1 MQLEEI
7 KKEIKEELNK
17 KYIEGKKNEKKKENE
32 KTVVISQEE
41 FKKMRYIDRLNLK
54 VKSTKTV
61 DEKIEQTKELV
72 KKDKE
77 FKTIL
82 DVESQLKNELEEKT
96 RSIKDKLA
104 SEIVRDWDTPLQD
117 NFAEVV
123 SDYKNLSNEI
133 KEKVKKLEEKHN
145 NIAREKTGKMLEMLD
160 KVNQVLNDDDLIK
173 YEKLELKLE
182 KTDVY
187 PISHFNRDLEEF
199 VDLLKEGY

>member
-1 MQLEEI
+1 MTEVLEGHKKINEI
-7 KKEIKEELNK
+7 IEKYHEAARPLNEAIREVEDRKKDLL
-17 KYIEGKKNEKKKENE
+17 
-32 KTVVISQEE
+32 
-41 FKKMRYIDRLNLK
+41 IDIDNLK
-54 VKSTKTV
+54 GRSTKTV

-104 SEIVRDWDTPLQD
+104 SEIVRNWDAPLHD
-117 NFAEVV
+117 NFDEVV

-173 YEKLELKLE
+173 YEKLESKLE

>member
-1 MQLEEI
+1 MTEVLEGHKRINEI
-7 KKEIKEELNK
+7 IEKYHETARSFNEAIREVESRKKDLL
-17 KYIEGKKNEKKKENE
+17 
-32 KTVVISQEE
+32 TD
-41 FKKMRYIDRLNLK
+41 IDNLK

-104 SEIVRDWDTPLQD
+104 SEIIRDWDTPLQD

>member
-1 MQLEEI
+1 MTEVLEGHKKINEI
-7 KKEIKEELNK
+7 IEKYHEAASSLNEAIREVEDRKKDLL
-17 KYIEGKKNEKKKENE
+17 
-32 KTVVISQEE
+32 
-41 FKKMRYIDRLNLK
+41 IDIDNLK
-54 VKSTKTV
+54 GRSTKTV

-104 SEIVRDWDTPLQD
+104 SEIVRNWDAPLHD
-117 NFAEVV
+117 NFDEVV

-133 KEKVKKLEEKHN
+133 KEKVKELEEKHN
-145 NIAREKTGKMLEMLD
+145 NIAREKTGKMLKMLD
-160 KVNQVLNDDDLIK
+160 KVNQILNDDDLIK

-199 VDLLKEGY
+199 VDLLKKGY

>member
-1 MQLEEI
+1 MTEVLEGHKRINEI
-7 KKEIKEELNK
+7 IEKYHETARPFNEAIREVESRKKDLL
-17 KYIEGKKNEKKKENE
+17 
-32 KTVVISQEE
+32 TD
-41 FKKMRYIDRLNLK
+41 IDNLK

-104 SEIVRDWDTPLQD
+104 SEIIRDWDTPLQD

>member
-1 MQLEEI
+1 MTEVLEGHKRINEI
-7 KKEIKEELNK
+7 IEKYHETARPFNEAIREVESRKKDLL
-17 KYIEGKKNEKKKENE
+17 
-32 KTVVISQEE
+32 TD
-41 FKKMRYIDRLNLK
+41 IDNLK

-104 SEIVRDWDTPLQD
+104 SEIIRDWDTPLQD

-145 NIAREKTGKMLEMLD
+145 NIAIEKTGKMLEMLD

-187 PISHFNRDLEEF
+187 PISHFNRDLE
-199 VDLLKEGY
+199 

>member
-1 MQLEEI
+1 MTEVLEGHKKINEI
-7 KKEIKEELNK
+7 IEKYHEAARPLNEAIREVEDRKKDLL
-17 KYIEGKKNEKKKENE
+17 
-32 KTVVISQEE
+32 
-41 FKKMRYIDRLNLK
+41 IDIDNLK
-54 VKSTKTV
+54 GRSTKTV

-104 SEIVRDWDTPLQD
+104 SEIIRDWDTPLQD

-199 VDLLKEGY
+199 VDLLKKGY

>member
-1 MQLEEI
+1 MTEVLEGHKRINEI
-7 KKEIKEELNK
+7 IEKYHETARPFNEAIREVESRKKDLL
-17 KYIEGKKNEKKKENE
+17 
-32 KTVVISQEE
+32 TD
-41 FKKMRYIDRLNLK
+41 IDNLK

-104 SEIVRDWDTPLQD
+104 SEIIRDWDTPLQD

-145 NIAREKTGKMLEMLD
+145 NIVREKTGKMLEMLD

-187 PISHFNRDLEEF
+187 PISHFNRELEEF

>member
-1 MQLEEI
+1 MD
-7 KKEIKEELNK
+7 
-17 KYIEGKKNEKKKENE
+17 
-32 KTVVISQEE
+32 
-41 FKKMRYIDRLNLK
+41 IDNLK
-54 VKSTKTV
+54 AKSTKTI

-77 FKTIL
+77 FKTLL

-145 NIAREKTGKMLEMLD
+145 NIAREKTGKMLKMLD
-160 KVNQVLNDDDLIK
+160 KVNQILNDDDLIK

>member
-1 MQLEEI
+1 MTEVLEGHKRINEI
-7 KKEIKEELNK
+7 IEKYHETARPFNEAIREVESRKKDLL
-17 KYIEGKKNEKKKENE
+17 
-32 KTVVISQEE
+32 TD
-41 FKKMRYIDRLNLK
+41 IDNLK
-54 VKSTKTV
+54 VKSTKAV

-145 NIAREKTGKMLEMLD
+145 NIAREKTGKVLEMLD

>member
-1 MQLEEI
+1 MTEVLEGHKRINEI
-7 KKEIKEELNK
+7 IEKYHETARPFNEAIREVESRKKDLL
-17 KYIEGKKNEKKKENE
+17 
-32 KTVVISQEE
+32 TD
-41 FKKMRYIDRLNLK
+41 IDNLK

-104 SEIVRDWDTPLQD
+104 SEIIRDWDTPLQD
-117 NFAEVV
+117 NFAKVV

>member
-1 MQLEEI
+1 MTEVLGGHKRINEI
-7 KKEIKEELNK
+7 IEKYHETARPFNEAIREVESRKKDLL
-17 KYIEGKKNEKKKENE
+17 
-32 KTVVISQEE
+32 TD
-41 FKKMRYIDRLNLK
+41 IDNLK

-145 NIAREKTGKMLEMLD
+145 NIAREKTGKVLEMLD

>member
-1 MQLEEI
+1 MTEVLEGHKRINEI
-7 KKEIKEELNK
+7 IEKYHETARPFNEAIREVESRKKDLL
-17 KYIEGKKNEKKKENE
+17 
-32 KTVVISQEE
+32 TD
-41 FKKMRYIDRLNLK
+41 IDNLK

-145 NIAREKTGKMLEMLD
+145 NIAREKTGKVLEMLD

>member
-1 MQLEEI
+1 MTEVLEGHKRINEI
-7 KKEIKEELNK
+7 IEKYHETASPLNEAIREVESRKKDLL
-17 KYIEGKKNEKKKENE
+17 
-32 KTVVISQEE
+32 TDV
-41 FKKMRYIDRLNLK
+41 DNLK
-54 VKSTKTV
+54 AKSTKTV